1 MAQRVVVAITGL
13 PGAGKSLAADFFV
26 SKGFQFI
33 RFGQVTLDEI
43 KRRKLEL
50 NEKNERIIREGLRKK
65 HGMGAFAKLIL
76 PKVEKM
82 LKKGNVIADGLYS
95 FEEYELFKKAFNDRF
110 MLLAIYASPQTRYR
124 RLSNRKLKKTD
135 KALRN
140 RPFTIQ
146 EARSRDLAEL
156 KNLNKGPA
164 IALADYTIVNEG
176 TIALFKKDLDK
187 IYWTIR
193 RSNA

>member
-26 SKGFQFI
+26 SKGFLFI

-65 HGMGAFAKLIL
+65 HGMGAFAELIL
-76 PKVEKM
+76 PQVNKM

-95 FEEYELFKKAFNDRF
+95 FEEYEIFKKAFSDRF
-110 MLLAIYASPQTRYR
+110 KLLAIYASPQTRYR

-135 KALRN
+135 QALRN
-140 RPFTIQ
+140 RPFTVN
-146 EARSRDLAEL
+146 EATARDLAEL
-156 KNLNKGPA
+156 MNLNKGPA

-176 TIALFKKDLDK
+176 TFKDFNKELK
-187 IYWTIR
+187 NIYR
-193 RSNA
+193 KVKK